1 MCSSKGIL
9 RKGTVTFSTPAK
21 SAVADGTKRSVS
33 EHKTTGARSVAPLIE
48 KGLVLSSA
56 LAAAH
61 HSEQSQHTPSQL
73 QKFSFFASG
82 KPPHGSQTAPRPFST
97 GAREMDGESDDDFD
111 FSQDVTSLS
120 EILQG
125 SGISEK
131 RLAPE
136 AATMRKSSVHEFR
149 QLREKRS
156 SIFKGAIRV
165 VKTNLK
171 GMAASSRNQS
181 FYSTAAAPSIRESSI
196 FSRTAVAAAS
206 GTAAAVA
213 PRAASAKSQ
222 NEDQDTPSK
231 NSTLFYMPTNTPE
244 RLHMVHAA
252 AGAAHLYAAA
262 AWGGSA
268 TPSRSKGAV
277 AARSDMTPRSVHK
290 GTSGFGAKV
299 GVVSFECVC
308 MCCWHKGVW
317 LCQCARTYIKH
328 VYIYTCKHTNT
339 CTYKYMYKYKHTLR
353 IHVIHTLTYI
363 HPYIHT

>member
-33 EHKTTGARSVAPLIE
+33 EHKTTGARSVAPLLE
-48 KGLVLSSA
+48 KSLVLSSA

-61 HSEQSQHTPSQL
+61 HSEQLQHTPSQL
-73 QKFSFFASG
+73 QKFSSFASG
-82 KPPHGSQTAPRPFST
+82 NPPHGSQTAPRPFST

-171 GMAASSRNQS
+171 GMGASSRNQS
-181 FYSTAAAPSIRESSI
+181 FYSAAAATSIRESSI
-196 FSRTAVAAAS
+196 FSRPAVAAAS

-213 PRAASAKSQ
+213 PCAASAKSQ
-222 NEDQDTPSK
+222 KEDQDTPSK
-231 NSTLFYMPTNTPE
+231 NSTMFYMPTNTPE
-244 RLHMVHAA
+244 RPHMAHAA
-252 AGAAHLYAAA
+252 AGAAQLYAAA

-299 GVVSFECVC
+299 CVCIFECVC
-308 MCCWHKGVW
+308 VCILGTMVCGCVSVREHISKM
-317 LCQCARTYIKH
+317 
-328 VYIYTCKHTNT
+328 YIYTHANTQTHVHINT
-339 CTYKYMYKYKHTLR
+339 CTNTNTHFTYK
-353 IHVIHTLTYI
+353 
-363 HPYIHT
+363 